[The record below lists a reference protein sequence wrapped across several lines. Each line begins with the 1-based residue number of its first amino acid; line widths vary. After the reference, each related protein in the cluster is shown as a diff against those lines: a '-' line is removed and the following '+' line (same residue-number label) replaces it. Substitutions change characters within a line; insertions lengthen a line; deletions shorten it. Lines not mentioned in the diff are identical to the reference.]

1 MYHSKE
7 LVFIFILMLVYF
19 AVLFHLIITAY
30 YIWRTPYNWPVFIKL
45 SISCYFLLECEFL

>member
-45 SISCYFLLECEFL
+45 SIP